1 MPDVA
6 RPFAASNAREETG
19 QMPARFV
26 RERTTSSPPSPRSP
40 LSPRETGPDFDRIQ
54 HGKEFV
60 SLRKTFRRFVF
71 PMSLLFFTWYM
82 TFVLLAAY
90 AHEFM
95 AKRVFGEINVGI
107 LMGLGQF
114 ASTIL
119 ITIAYVKFAN
129 RHIDPKVEELRAM
142 VRADER

>member
-6 RPFAASNAREETG
+6 RPYAASNALEDTG
-19 QMPARFV
+19 QMPALFV
-26 RERTTSSPPSPRSP
+26 RERQPAPPQPRN
-40 LSPRETGPDFDRIQ
+40 TGPDFDRIQ

-90 AHEFM
+90 AHDFM
-95 AKRVFGEINVGI
+95 SRRVWGEVNVGI
-107 LMGLGQF
+107 LLGLGQF

-119 ITIAYVKFAN
+119 ITIAYLRFA
-129 RHIDPKVEELRAM
+129 RKRLDPKVEQLRAS
-142 VRADER
+142 VGAGER

>member
-6 RPFAASNAREETG
+6 RPYAASNALEDTG
-19 QMPARFV
+19 QMPALFA
-26 RERTTSSPPSPRSP
+26 RERQPAPPPPRN
-40 LSPRETGPDFDRIQ
+40 TGPDFDRIQ

-90 AHEFM
+90 AHDFM
-95 AKRVFGEINVGI
+95 SRKVWGEVNVGI
-107 LMGLGQF
+107 LLGLGQF

-119 ITIAYVKFAN
+119 ITIAYLKFAN
-129 RHIDPKVEELRAM
+129 KRLDPKVEQLRAS
-142 VRADER
+142 VEAGER

>member
-26 RERTTSSPPSPRSP
+26 RERTTSSPPRSP

-90 AHEFM
+90 AHDFM
-95 AKRVFGEINVGI
+95 SRRVFGEINVGI

-129 RHIDPKVEELRAM
+129 RRIDPKVEELRAM
-142 VRADER
+142 VRGDER

>member
-6 RPFAASNAREETG
+6 RPYAASNALEDTG
-19 QMPARFV
+19 QMPALFV
-26 RERTTSSPPSPRSP
+26 RERQPTPPPPPRA
-40 LSPRETGPDFDRIQ
+40 TGPDFDRIQ

-60 SLRKTFRRFVF
+60 ALRKTFRRFVF

-90 AHEFM
+90 AHDFM
-95 AKRVFGEINVGI
+95 SRKVWGEVNVGI
-107 LMGLGQF
+107 LLGLGQF

-119 ITIAYVKFAN
+119 ITIAYLKFAN
-129 RHIDPKVEELRAM
+129 KRLDPKVEALRAA
-142 VRADER
+142 VGAGER

>member
-6 RPFAASNAREETG
+6 RPFAASNALEDTG
-19 QMPARFV
+19 QMPALFV
-26 RERTTSSPPSPRSP
+26 RERQQPAPPPPRS
-40 LSPRETGPDFDRIQ
+40 TGPDFDRIQ

-60 SLRKTFRRFVF
+60 ALRKTFRRFVF

-90 AHEFM
+90 AHDFM
-95 AKRVFGEINVGI
+95 SRKVWGEVNVGI
-107 LMGLGQF
+107 LLGLGQF

-119 ITIAYVKFAN
+119 ITIAYLKFAN
-129 RHIDPKVEELRAM
+129 KRLDPKVERLRAS
-142 VRADER
+142 VEAGER

>member
-6 RPFAASNAREETG
+6 RPYAASNALEDTG
-19 QMPARFV
+19 QMPALFA
-26 RERTTSSPPSPRSP
+26 RERQPAPSPPRS
-40 LSPRETGPDFDRIQ
+40 TGPDFDRIQ

-90 AHEFM
+90 AHDFM
-95 AKRVFGEINVGI
+95 SRKVWGEVNVGI
-107 LMGLGQF
+107 LLGLGQF

-119 ITIAYVKFAN
+119 ITIAYLKFAN
-129 RHIDPKVEELRAM
+129 KRLDPKVEQLRAS
-142 VRADER
+142 VEAGER

>member
-6 RPFAASNAREETG
+6 RPFAASNAREEAG

-26 RERTTSSPPSPRSP
+26 RERTTSFPPRSP
-40 LSPRETGPDFDRIQ
+40 LPPRETGPDFDRIQ

-90 AHEFM
+90 AHDFM
-95 AKRVFGEINVGI
+95 SKRVFGEINVGI
-107 LMGLGQF
+107 IMGLGQF

-129 RHIDPKVEELRAM
+129 RRIDPKVEELRAM

>member
-6 RPFAASNAREETG
+6 RPYAASNALEDTG
-19 QMPARFV
+19 QMPALFA
-26 RERTTSSPPSPRSP
+26 RERQSTPPPPRA
-40 LSPRETGPDFDRIQ
+40 TGPDFDRIQ

-60 SLRKTFRRFVF
+60 ALRKTFRRFVF

-90 AHEFM
+90 AHDFM
-95 AKRVFGEINVGI
+95 SRKVWGEINVGI
-107 LMGLGQF
+107 LLGLGQF
-114 ASTIL
+114 ATTIL

-129 RHIDPKVEELRAM
+129 KRLDPKIEQLRAS
-142 VRADER
+142 VGAGER